1 MSDLGP
7 VKGMT
12 EAEIAQQVTRVLAAA
27 TLEEKVAMM
36 SGHGFF
42 QQFAESAG
50 RWGAHPY
57 RAGGGCERLG
67 VPALYFTDGP
77 RGVVRGNSTCFP
89 VSMARGASFDTDLE
103 RRIGEA
109 MGIEA
114 RAQGCNLSGAVCVN
128 LLRHPAWGRAQET
141 YGEDSYH
148 VGLMGAA
155 LATGIQTHNV
165 IATVKHFALN
175 SIENA
180 RFKVD
185 VRVDARSLREVW
197 LPHFKR
203 VLDAG
208 CASVMSAY
216 NQVNGEF
223 CGQHRELLTDILRHE
238 WGFDGFVHSDW
249 VFGVKAPYGAAAGL
263 DIENPEPINFGSRL
277 VEAVESGA
285 IEPSVIDIACRRIL
299 TTLYRFAAAE
309 DPLEGYTSD
318 LVACPAHRDL
328 AYEAAVKSAV
338 LLKNE
343 GPVLPLDG
351 GALHDVTLFGR
362 LAQLPNLGDHGSSRV
377 SPPAVATPLQGL
389 SALLGDAVR
398 FGGDEGD
405 VAAAALSAAQAQA
418 AIIIVG
424 CTARDEGEFIP
435 GDISLGQVETG
446 SDNQLMS
453 GGDRGSLHLP
463 ADQVDLVRS
472 VAAAQPNCIVVIVA
486 GSAVL
491 MGEWIDAVP
500 VVLQSFYAG
509 MEGGRALADLLTG
522 RVSPSG
528 RLPFTVAAA
537 ATDYPPFDKDADSI
551 EYGPW
556 HGYALLEKHGV
567 RPTFPFGHG
576 LSYAR
581 FAWRALKARAA
592 ADGGIDAQVSIRNDG
607 AMAADEVAQ
616 LYVGFPGIAAERP
629 VKLLR
634 GFQRVALR
642 PGETRTLHFHVPPAD
657 LAWWCPDGRR
667 WQVEGGLHRVFVGPS
682 SDSRGL
688 LWADVRL

>member
-12 EAEIAQQVTRVLAAA
+12 AAEIAQQVTRILAAA

-36 SGHGFF
+36 SGQGFF

-67 VPALYFTDGP
+67 VPALHFTDGP
-77 RGVVRGNSTCFP
+77 RGVVRGNATCFP

-114 RAQGCNLSGAVCVN
+114 RAQGCNLSGAVCIN

-263 DIENPEPINFGSRL
+263 DIENPEPINFGARL

-285 IEPSVIDIACRRIL
+285 MEPSVIDTACRRIL
-299 TTLYRFAAAE
+299 TTLYRFASAE
-309 DPLEGYTSD
+309 DPLESYGLD
-318 LVACPAHRDL
+318 LVACPAHRAL

-338 LLKNE
+338 LLKND
-343 GPVLPLDG
+343 GVAPLTVDT
-351 GALHDVTLFGR
+351 LRDVAVFGR
-362 LAQLPNLGDHGSSRV
+362 LALSPNLGDHGSSRV
-377 SPPAVATPLQGL
+377 SPPDVVTPMQGL
-389 SALLGDAVR
+389 SAVLGDRAR
-398 FGGDEGD
+398 LAGDEGD
-405 VAAAALSAAQAQA
+405 PVAAARAAREADA
-418 AIIIVG
+418 AIIVVG
-424 CTARDEGEFIP
+424 YTARDEGEFIP
-435 GDISLGQVETG
+435 GDISLGQVDTG

-453 GGDRGSLHLP
+453 GGDRDSLRLP
-463 ADQVDLVRS
+463 PDQVELIRQI
-472 VAAAQPNCIVVIVA
+472 AAAQPRCIVVVVA

-522 RVSPSG
+522 AVSPSG
-528 RLPFTVAAA
+528 RLPFTVAASPA
-537 ATDYPPFDKDADSI
+537 DYPPFDKDADSI
-551 EYGPW
+551 EYGSW
-556 HGYALLEKHGV
+556 HGYALLEKH
-567 RPTFPFGHG
+567 RIQPAFPFGYG

-581 FAWRALKARAA
+581 FAYRALKVRAA

-607 AMAADEVAQ
+607 TMVADEVAQ
-616 LYVGFPGIAAERP
+616 LYVGFPGVAAERP

-634 GFQRVALR
+634 GFQRVTLR

-667 WQVEGGLHRVFVGPS
+667 WQVETGPHRVFIGPS
-682 SDSRGL
+682 SDPAGL